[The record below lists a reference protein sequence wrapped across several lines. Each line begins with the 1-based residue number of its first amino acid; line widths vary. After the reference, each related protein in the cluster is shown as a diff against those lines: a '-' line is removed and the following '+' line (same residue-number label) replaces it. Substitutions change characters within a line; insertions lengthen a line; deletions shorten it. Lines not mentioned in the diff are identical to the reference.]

1 MSRGGVGRILKA
13 LREARGL
20 TQTDLARK
28 AKVTQAYIALL
39 EAGRKKNPSLATLR
53 RIAKALGVPMMA
65 LVRGGRRLKMVYLD
79 HTLLSGPAKRDLG
92 PVELA
97 ALRRIRKWYKA
108 GRLDLR
114 ISKVH
119 KRELDRYR
127 DTKMSAAIEQ
137 LFSDF
142 SQVAFVE
149 DHELLG
155 FHSQWTRQGGIT
167 HPLIEDD
174 PTSSALRRIGLTRD
188 DAHHLMLAIRGKCD
202 VFLTTDWRT
211 ILRHRESV
219 EKQFPAIRLMP
230 PSALVK
236 ELTRGK

>member
-1 MSRGGVGRILKA
+1 M
-13 LREARGL
+13 
-20 TQTDLARK
+20 
-28 AKVTQAYIALL
+28 
-39 EAGRKKNPSLATLR
+39 
-53 RIAKALGVPMMA
+53 
-65 LVRGGRRLKMVYLD
+65 
-79 HTLLSGPAKRDLG
+79 
-92 PVELA
+92 
-97 ALRRIRKWYKA
+97 
-108 GRLDLR
+108 R

-174 PTSSALRRIGLTRD
+174 PTSSARFWQPLDIHAELFARTVIRQIHPGENLDPLLGFYKEYEPILQFESSGGFDVYEHFREFIRQGPSGLRDWI
-188 DAHHLMLAIRGKCD
+188 
-202 VFLTTDWRT
+202 LTTPNRECRGNA
-211 ILRHRESV
+211 ILL
-219 EKQFPAIRLMP
+219 RLAP
-230 PSALVK
+230 
-236 ELTRGK
+236 E